1 MMKYQNTITTY
12 EAIEKLTSQ
21 MLLAAKAED
30 WDKLTALE
38 SDCAKYIEQLKF
50 YENVLPLSKDA
61 SQLKAASIKR
71 ILADDREIRNLVSP
85 KMAKLSALMNS
96 SQNGKKLNRTY
107 GK

>member
-1 MMKYQNTITTY
+1 MKYQNTITTY
-12 EAIEKLTSQ
+12 EVIENLTSQ

-38 SDCAKYIEQLKF
+38 SGCAKYIEQLKF
-50 YENVLPLSKDA
+50 YENVLPLSRDA
-61 SQLKAASIKR
+61 SERKVASIKR
-71 ILADDREIRNLVSP
+71 ILADDLEIRNLVSP

>member
-1 MMKYQNTITTY
+1 MKYQNTITTY
-12 EAIEKLTSQ
+12 EVIENLTSQ

-50 YENVLPLSKDA
+50 YENVLPLSRDA
-61 SQLKAASIKR
+61 SERKVASIKR
-71 ILADDREIRNLVSP
+71 ILADDLEIRNLVSP

>member
-12 EAIEKLTSQ
+12 EVIENLTSQ

-50 YENVLPLSKDA
+50 YENVLPLSRDA
-61 SQLKAASIKR
+61 SERKVASIKR
-71 ILADDREIRNLVSP
+71 ILADDLEIRNLVSP